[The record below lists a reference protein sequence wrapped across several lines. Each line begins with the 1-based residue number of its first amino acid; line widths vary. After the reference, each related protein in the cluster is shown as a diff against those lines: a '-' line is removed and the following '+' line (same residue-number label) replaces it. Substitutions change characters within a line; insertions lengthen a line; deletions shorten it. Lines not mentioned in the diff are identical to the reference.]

1 LEDIEKE
8 ALRPVDPYVVT
19 RAFLN
24 YCERKGWLK
33 KVGEGRLAEF
43 YVTREGREKLKQFDI
58 NV

>member
-1 LEDIEKE
+1 MDDLEKE
-8 ALRPVDPYVVT
+8 ALRPVDPYVIT

-43 YVTREGREKLKQFDI
+43 YVTKEGRENLTQFDI